1 MSYPCRSVRKL
12 FGYNRPPSGREAGVA
27 DFVHL
32 HVHSEFSLLD
42 GFCRIPE
49 LLSYSRELGM
59 DSVALTDHGS
69 MFGAADFYLAA
80 KDAGVRPIVGCEVYV
95 APRSR
100 TDRDARLDRR
110 AFHLTLLARDLEGYR
125 SLIKLTSRAHLEG
138 FYYRPRV
145 DRDLL
150 REHSAGLI
158 CLSGC
163 PSGDLARAIRN
174 GNLERAEAI
183 ARWHADVFG
192 DGNYYIELQRNGQPE
207 QSALNQAL
215 VDLAGG
221 LGLPL
226 VATNDVHYTR
236 PEHQSAHD
244 VLLCI
249 QTGSLVADTDRMHM
263 EGEFH
268 LRSPDDMAA
277 AFDDLPEALAN
288 TVRIAERCELDLPFG
303 RIAMPTLQ
311 LPDGETAFA
320 HLRELAATGLA
331 SRLGAQPPPG
341 YGDRLEYELDVIE
354 KTDFAE
360 YLLIVGDII
369 RFARGAGMLTAPRGS
384 VNGSLVAFATGMSD
398 IDPVKHDI
406 MFERFL
412 TVGRKGSMPDV
423 DMDFPSDRRE
433 EVIDYIVR
441 TYGAD
446 HVAQIVTFGTLAAR
460 AAVRDVGRALDQ
472 PYADVD
478 RVAKLIP
485 VDAINPFSIGRAI
498 ETVGE
503 LQELYRG
510 DPDVRRLLDTAQ
522 EVQGVARH
530 ASTHAAGVVVSREP
544 LMEHLPLMRSAD
556 GQPVAQFTFGTIDK
570 IGLLKLDVLGLST
583 FRTIQHALRL
593 VEADSGRALAPQD
606 IPLDDDEAF
615 ALLRAGRT
623 AGVFQ
628 LEGSGMTRTLIDLQ
642 PSSIDDLAAIIA
654 LYRPGPMANI
664 AQYIATKND
673 PNEVSYLHPKLEPIL
688 GETYGVLVYVDQVL
702 RVVREIAGY
711 DWDEADRFRYA
722 VGKKIRKALEQEH
735 EQFVARSVGN
745 GLSEDLAE
753 QIFALIEPFAGYGF
767 NKAHAVSYAVIA
779 HWTAWLKA
787 HYPAQFLTALLVTE
801 SGDTAKIA
809 RTRSEA
815 AALGIDLR
823 PPDINSS
830 EAAFVHRDG
839 SIVFGLGAVKNVGE
853 QAVTTILAARPDG
866 GPFTSLADLC
876 ERVDVR
882 SVPRRAFEALIKVG
896 AFDALG
902 ERNALLEALE
912 SELKRGQKV
921 MADRSAGQTTMFELG
936 VLDEPSAAAPMA
948 PAVEPADDRLR
959 RRWEKELLGLQV
971 SPSPL
976 SETAVYDR
984 LLAAV
989 DAPIHGLAQEHVG
1002 RQISAGGLVTE
1013 IRSFLTRKGDPMGVI
1028 TLEDPPGAI
1037 DVTVFPRA
1045 WAKIGGEIEPDQV
1058 LIAVG
1063 KLEGDDATLR
1073 MIADNLYPLS
1083 ALPVEAE
1090 SDAATPEPAAAAEP
1104 TPPSAADAP
1113 AAGQPLV
1120 VAEGVVSEPLDVPA
1134 STAPSAVEVVAVSEP
1149 RAAEAAGSIV
1159 PPAAEVADRNLAL
1172 VGSLAVQAAGSSAG
1186 ARAAGPAAGEPGAG
1200 SGATESDD
1208 DEHQPDAGVPNG
1220 ESATADADVPKRE
1233 SAAAPDADE
1242 PNGESATADADV
1254 PKRESAATA
1263 DADVPKRES
1272 ATDAAVPT
1280 AESADPPPS
1289 ESPVEGAHAPPTRI
1303 VVTLHRGPDV
1313 GFDLDLLDRLKRAVQ
1328 VHPGDVP
1335 LELRVVRPDAG
1346 VTRLRWPR
1354 SVDAGKALLGELRR
1368 EFGDDAVTVDA

>member
-1 MSYPCRSVRKL
+1 M
-12 FGYNRPPSGREAGVA
+12 A

-49 LLSYSRELGM
+49 LLSYTRELGM
-59 DSVALTDHGS
+59 DAVALTDHGS

-80 KDAGVRPIVGCEVYV
+80 RDAGVRPIVGCEVYV
-95 APRSR
+95 APRGR
-100 TDRDARLDRR
+100 TDRDARLDRS
-110 AFHLTLLARDLEGYR
+110 AFHLTLLARDLQGYR
-125 SLIKLTSRAHLEG
+125 SLVKLTSRAHLEG

-145 DRDLL
+145 DRELL

-163 PSGDLARAIRN
+163 PSGDLARAIRD
-174 GNLERAEAI
+174 GNPERAEAI

-207 QSALNQAL
+207 QQALNQAL
-215 VDLAGG
+215 VELAGG

-249 QTGSLVADTDRMHM
+249 QTGSLVADTDRMRM
-263 EGEFH
+263 DGEFH
-268 LRSPDDMAA
+268 LRSPGDMAA
-277 AFDDLPEALAN
+277 VFDDLPDALAN

-303 RIAMPTLQ
+303 RIAMPALQ
-311 LPDGETAFA
+311 LSDGETAFA
-320 HLRELAATGLA
+320 HLRELAADGLA
-331 SRLGAQPPPG
+331 NRLGAQPPPG
-341 YGDRLEYELDVIE
+341 YGDRLDYELDVIE

-360 YLLIVGDII
+360 YLLLVGDII

-398 IDPVKHDI
+398 IDPIKHDI

-423 DMDFPSDRRE
+423 DMDFPSDRRD

-441 TYGAD
+441 TYGAE

-472 PYADVD
+472 PYPDVD

-485 VDAINPFSIGRAI
+485 VDPINPFSIARAI
-498 ETVGE
+498 DTVAE
-503 LQELYRG
+503 LQELYRS

-522 EVQGVARH
+522 DVQGVARH

-544 LMEHLPLMRSAD
+544 LMEHVPLMRSAD

-606 IPLDDDEAF
+606 IPLDDDKAF

-673 PNEVSYLHPKLEPIL
+673 PSEASYLHPKLEPIL

-735 EQFVARSVGN
+735 EQFVARSVAN
-745 GLSEDLAE
+745 GLSEELAE

-815 AALGIDLR
+815 AALGIELR

-830 EAAFVHRDG
+830 EAAFVHREG

-853 QAVTTILAARPDG
+853 QAVSTILAARPDG

-876 ERVDVR
+876 ERVDAR

-921 MADRSAGQTTMFELG
+921 MADRSVGQTTMFELD
-936 VLDEPSAAAPMA
+936 VLDAPSADAPS
-948 PAVEPADDRLR
+948 PPEVEPAGDRQR

-976 SETAVYDR
+976 SEPAVYDR

-989 DAPIHGLAQEHVG
+989 DAPIHGLGQEHVG
-1002 RQISAGGLVTE
+1002 RQITAGGLVTE

-1045 WAKIGGEIEPDQV
+1045 WAKIGNSIEPDQV

-1063 KLEGDDATLR
+1063 KLEGDDASLR

-1083 ALPVEAE
+1083 ALSVEAVA
-1090 SDAATPEPAAAAEP
+1090 DAARPDSAAAGNSAPPPPAAAERADPKPSEDAASP
-1104 TPPSAADAP
+1104 APSAA
-1113 AAGQPLV
+1113 
-1120 VAEGVVSEPLDVPA
+1120 
-1134 STAPSAVEVVAVSEP
+1134 
-1149 RAAEAAGSIV
+1149 EAD
-1159 PPAAEVADRNLAL
+1159 ERRLAL
-1172 VGSLAVQAAGSSAG
+1172 VGSLAAQAAGSSAG
-1186 ARAAGPAAGEPGAG
+1186 EQAAASSAGEQATGLSAG
-1200 SGATESDD
+1200 EQSAVD
-1208 DEHQPDAGVPNG
+1208 HQAAADAAVPNG
-1220 ESATADADVPKRE
+1220 ESPA
-1233 SAAAPDADE
+1233 
-1242 PNGESATADADV
+1242 
-1254 PKRESAATA
+1254 
-1263 DADVPKRES
+1263 
-1272 ATDAAVPT
+1272 
-1280 AESADPPPS
+1280 PPPG
-1289 ESPVEGAHAPPTRI
+1289 ERVMDGAHAPLTRI
-1303 VVTLHRGPDV
+1303 VVTLHRGPDL
-1313 GFDLDLLDRLKRAVQ
+1313 GFDLDLLDRLKRAGEA
-1328 VHPGDVP
+1328 HPGDLP
-1335 LELRVVRPDAG
+1335 LELQVVRPDAA
-1346 VTRLRWPR
+1346 VIRLRWPR
-1354 SVDAGKALLGELRR
+1354 SVEPDEALLVELRR
-1368 EFGDDAVTVDA
+1368 EFGDDAVTADA